1 MGKPY
6 DATGKELLQSDPVG
20 WASFLGVIREPNRI
34 RLIDSELSTITAA
47 ADKVLKIEDSPSW
60 ILDIEFQS
68 SRDTGVPQQLLKY
81 NALLQD
87 RHKLPVASV
96 LIVLTEDANSRA
108 YTGTHLVSPP
118 FGLPWEFR
126 YTIVKVWELSA
137 ESLLSGPL
145 GLVPLAPVA
154 NVAVA
159 EVPNV
164 IRRVEQRLQD
174 DADVATRDRFLTAVG
189 ILLQL
194 RYGAVTTQEFLREYP
209 EVRDFAF
216 FKTFRDEGHTLGR
229 IETLQDAILR
239 MGRKKFGPPLPEQ
252 DRAIRANQDGTQ
264 LEVLSD
270 RILDVAS
277 WNELLLDRP
286 V

>member
-1 MGKPY
+1 M
-6 DATGKELLQSDPVG
+6 
-20 WASFLGVIREPNRI
+20 
-34 RLIDSELSTITAA
+34 
-47 ADKVLKIEDSPSW
+47 
-60 ILDIEFQS
+60 
-68 SRDTGVPQQLLKY
+68 
-81 NALLQD
+81 
-87 RHKLPVASV
+87 
-96 LIVLTEDANSRA
+96 
-108 YTGTHLVSPP
+108 
-118 FGLPWEFR
+118 
-126 YTIVKVWELSA
+126 
-137 ESLLSGPL
+137 SGPL

-174 DADVATRDRFLTAVG
+174 DADVPTRDRFLTAVG

-216 FKTFRDEGHTLGR
+216 FKTFRDEER
-229 IETLQDAILR
+229 IKTLQNSIVR

-252 DRAIRANQDGTQ
+252 DQTIRAIQDDAR
-264 LEVLSD
+264 LETLSD

-277 WNELLLDRP
+277 WDELLLDLA
-286 V
+286 